1 MMGCMTRILG
11 VDPGTLHCGYAVVE
25 VSAGPGAQKPRYIE
39 CGVIELPAQ
48 APIEHR
54 LKLLAADLREVI
66 RELRPDEL
74 AIECAFA
81 GKNVRSALL
90 LGQARGAILLV
101 GAEAN
106 LPCSEYP
113 PATVKKTVCGN
124 GRAQKSEVQRIV
136 SWLCKLR
143 TPPPTDA
150 SDAVAIALCHA
161 FHAPSRSISAQ
172 ASDQAAA
179 KRRPRATA
187 SRRTAQVRAPK
198 AAPPARSDR

>member
-1 MMGCMTRILG
+1 MMGSMTRILG
-11 VDPGTLHCGYAVVE
+11 VDPGTLHCGYGVVE
-25 VSAGPGAQKPRYIE
+25 VSTGTGSTKPRYIE

-48 APIEHR
+48 KPMAER
-54 LKLLAADLREVI
+54 LKLLASDLREVI

-74 AIECAFA
+74 ALECAFA
-81 GKNVRSALL
+81 GINVRSALV

-106 LPCSEYP
+106 LPCAEYP

-124 GRAQKSEVQRIV
+124 GRAQKSEVQRVV

-150 SDAVAIALCHA
+150 ADAVAIALCHA
-161 FHAPSRSISAQ
+161 FHAPTRALSAQ
-172 ASDQAAA
+172 TQAAT
-179 KRRPRATA
+179 KRRLSATA
-187 SRRTAQVRAPK
+187 TRRTAQARAQT
-198 AAPPARSDR
+198 AAPPARTDR